1 MRPSQ
6 WRSLGY
12 LVTFQTLDLPEQAS
26 SSQQCIVL
34 HHRELKTCFC
44 APIQDG
50 HWQSH
55 DDLTDHPWLSLHNVP
70 RFRQSQLYQQL
81 QRIAAVCYCARS
93 ETCDF
98 CAGLR
103 QLPES

>member
-12 LVTFQTLDLPEQAS
+12 LLTFQTLDLPEHINP
-26 SSQQCIVL
+26 QQCVVL
-34 HHRELKTCFC
+34 HHRKLKTCFC
-44 APIQDG
+44 TLIHNG

-55 DDLTDHPWLSLHNVP
+55 DDLTEHPWFALHNVLG
-70 RFRQSQLYQQL
+70 FTQSQLYQRL
-81 QRIAAVCYCARS
+81 QQIAAVCYCARS

-103 QLPES
+103 QPLEL